1 MHATAATPPSS
12 DDIERRYTLA
22 RQLAREAGDYAHAY
36 FRRLDTLTVESK
48 GTQDEVSI
56 ADRDTE
62 AFIRTRIAGAFPDDG
77 ILGEEGGDD
86 RAGKRII
93 WVIDP
98 IDGTACFVNAM
109 YTWCV
114 SIAVVVDGVPTIGAV
129 YDPNAGEL
137 FHGVSGAFAGV
148 SQGAWVDDRPAKVKD
163 VTDFRGGVLGV
174 GFSHRSKPD
183 EFTPFLHAV
192 LSDGGMFYRNGS
204 GALMLCY
211 VAAGRLIGYYEPHI
225 NSWDC
230 IAAVAIIEA
239 AGGRC
244 NRFLAND
251 GMTRGNPIVAA
262 GPSLYDRVVTATGK
276 AIA

>member
-1 MHATAATPPSS
+1 MQSS
-12 DDIERRYTLA
+12 DIAARYTFA
-22 RQLAREAGDYAHAY
+22 QQLAREAGEFAHTY
-36 FRRLDTLTVESK
+36 FGRLDEITVESK
-48 GTQDEVSI
+48 GTQDEVSV

-62 AFIRTRIAGAFPDDG
+62 AFIRQRIGEAFPGDG

-86 RAGKRII
+86 RAGKSVI

-129 YDPNAGEL
+129 YDPNAKEL
-137 FHGVSGAFAGV
+137 FHGVAGAHANV
-148 SQGAWVDDRPAKVKD
+148 SAGAWVNDKPAKVKD
-163 VTDFRGGVLGV
+163 VTDFKGGVLGA
-174 GFSHRSKPD
+174 GFSHRSQPN
-183 EFTPFLHAV
+183 EFTPFLHRL
-192 LSDGGMFYRNGS
+192 LSQSGMFYRNGS

-230 IAAVAIIEA
+230 IAAVAIIQA

-244 NRFLAND
+244 NDFLAND
-251 GMTRGNPIVAA
+251 GMTKGNAILAA
-262 GPSLYDRVVTATGK
+262 GPTLYPKLLAITGH
-276 AIA
+276 ARA